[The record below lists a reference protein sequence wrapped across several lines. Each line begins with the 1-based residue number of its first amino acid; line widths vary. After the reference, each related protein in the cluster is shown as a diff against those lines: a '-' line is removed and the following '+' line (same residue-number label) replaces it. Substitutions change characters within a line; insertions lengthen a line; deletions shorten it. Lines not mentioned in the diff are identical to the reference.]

1 MRIIINRVP
10 RHNDDGEFSSGDNFS
25 ILFDPD
31 RPLSNNVVS
40 IRYLKNIQFRQ
51 TNNYMLFN
59 YDELR
64 PFV

>member
-10 RHNDDGEFSSGDNFS
+10 RHNDGGEFYSSDNFS
-25 ILFDPD
+25 IFFDPD
-31 RPLSNNVVS
+31 RPLSKNVVS
-40 IRYLKNIQFRQ
+40 IRYLKNIEFRQ

-64 PFV
+64 PFI

>member
-10 RHNDDGEFSSGDNFS
+10 RHNDGGEFSSSVNFS
-25 ILFDPD
+25 IFFDPD
-31 RPLSNNVVS
+31 RPLSKNVVS
-40 IRYLKNIQFRQ
+40 IRYLKNIEFRQ